1 MPCIQCNRYDELD
14 RSDIW
19 VIGQIQNGTLNLSM
33 DDSSGYGN
41 KLEYLHPSVGNM
53 TYLTTLDIGSQRLSN
68 LPDSLYRLSN
78 LEHLV
83 LWGNRLSTLKS
94 IVLYYNDSTFKLP
107 QSFKNI
113 VLGRSSYNVYS
124 TVQDIPEEYFL
135 SDMD

>member
-14 RSDIW
+14 SSDIW
-19 VIGQIQNGTLNLSM
+19 VIRQIQNGTLNLSM

-41 KLEYLHPSVGNM
+41 ELEYLHPSVGNM
-53 TYLTTLDIGSQRLSN
+53 IHLTTLDIGSQRLSN

-107 QSFKNI
+107 QSFKSI